1 MGDQLKPLK
10 EARITGYRGPSA
22 AAGFYIADEP
32 DTHLHPAAVQSVRN
46 WLSRLSETA
55 TAVLVATH
63 SPALLDSAA
72 RQVHRV
78 LVTREDELTTLRE
91 LTGALDQ
98 ELARVSESLGISAGE
113 LLLMTRLVL
122 FLEGPHDQMILEE
135 WFGQDLRAAGV
146 RVYPVHGA
154 DNMPGLA
161 ESEITAALGIRIA
174 TLRRSLRPERQH
186 GYPPNDRREGS
197 GQAPRQAPMCRCP
210 CHRKSG
216 LERPCVI
223 PPCPFM
229 VKGGTGR

>member
-10 EARITGYRGPSA
+10 EASITGYRGPSA

-32 DTHLHPAAVQSVRN
+32 ETHLHPAAVQSVRN

-122 FLEGPHDQMILEE
+122 FVEGPHDQIILEE

-174 TLRRSLRPERQH
+174 TLTDGTPVRGSTGTPKRPARGQW
-186 GYPPNDRREGS
+186 PGS
-197 GQAPRQAPMCRCP
+197 PGRPPMCRCP
-210 CHRKSG
+210 GHRKSG
-216 LERPCVI
+216 LDRPCVT